1 MKVRGFDD
9 NPDFTESS
17 YFLQPSKQVKWG
29 CSVSKAGNKSLVFL
43 LYLPS
48 TMSKNRHMIKHRDQ
62 RIGVFVDVQNLYYSA
77 RNIYKARV
85 NFEKIMELAVEHRQL
100 IRAIAYVISS
110 ENSEQTP
117 FFDVLHNLGYEL
129 RQKELQSFWG
139 GNRKGD
145 WDVGLSIDAI
155 KMSEKLDVVGLVTG
169 DGDFVPLVEFLQFKG
184 VMVEIMAFGK
194 ATSSKLIEQ
203 ADSFTDLDNH
213 ADKITMVKSSP
224 HEGQEGM
231 EDV

>member
-1 MKVRGFDD
+1 
-9 NPDFTESS
+9 
-17 YFLQPSKQVKWG
+17 
-29 CSVSKAGNKSLVFL
+29 
-43 LYLPS
+43 
-48 TMSKNRHMIKHRDQ
+48 MIKHPDQ
-62 RIGVFVDVQNLYYSA
+62 RVGVFVDVQNLYYSA

-85 NFEKIMELAVEHRQL
+85 NFEKIMELSVEGRQL
-100 IRAIAYVISS
+100 IRSIAYVISS

-145 WDVGLSIDAI
+145 WDVGLTIDAI
-155 KMSEKLDVVGLVTG
+155 KMSEKLDVVDLVTG

-203 ADSFTDLDNH
+203 ADSFTDLDH
-213 ADKITMVKSSP
+213 YADQITMIKNSGSDYQDGLDD
-224 HEGQEGM
+224 E
-231 EDV
+231 